1 MVASIADV
9 SAAANV
15 PALTNLAITDF
26 TATPL
31 TNGSV
36 ALNWTPLKN
45 VRTYQVYSDM
55 GSGFGVYIH
64 KAQATQATF
73 IDRQLRFGT
82 NYNYRLVQQ
91 ENQRPV
97 VLAQVAASTFAK
109 TTEAANPVPSQLE
122 VTTAGIVA
130 APTALPADA
139 VLLGLVSDNNYTDEF
154 NTLTIVGEVRNDSN
168 VDVGQTDITVTF
180 YNAAGT
186 IINTASGA
194 TMLKT
199 IPPGEKS
206 PFIITL
212 TRPAGLA
219 SHSLRAVARPVTPQ
233 TGAQLAAANL
243 KRFEDDAGFFHV
255 TGSIQNVGST
265 TAKRIKVAA
274 IIYNRDNRVINVG
287 FTYSNP
293 PKLAPGQLATYDV
306 SFDYYPRYYT
316 QQVIAFE
323 E

>member
-1 MVASIADV
+1 MVSSIADV
-9 SAAANV
+9 SAAANA
-15 PALTNLAITDF
+15 PALTNLVITDF

-45 VRTYQVYSDM
+45 VRNYQVYSDM

-73 IDRQLRFGT
+73 IDRQLRFGA

-97 VLAQVAASTFAK
+97 VLAQVTSSTFAK

-233 TGAQLAAANL
+233 AGAQLTAGNL

-293 PKLAPGQLATYDV
+293 PKLAPGQSATYDV